1 MKYITTTP
9 LGLTH
14 FPGRCGFKP
23 HLPCEIGHNFPILRK
38 FCPFEKLHRFC
49 FSICLFLSLMLT
61 SCGEEQGDWTVVQ
74 REGKYIY
81 GVWHSSTA
89 KRAEQTMLA
98 VAENI
103 EAFSAQDGESPTTED
118 ILQTTLSPERL
129 LPSNGELLGWVQSRA
144 PSTYQ
149 GKKLYRDRAVS
160 PAASPDL
167 YYAYGFQRQA
177 EVEYEAP
184 QFGSKPLILLEIFD
198 MGTPENAFGIYNFH
212 TYPRM
217 KVEWVGAK
225 AMLSGG
231 YLRFS
236 KGKYFVQIEGYEFAT
251 GIREGMIV
259 LAKAVAAQIKDLPPK
274 PQMLALLPNNKRIH
288 GSTKLFRSNWTLSQ
302 IYSTL
307 PANVPQLADTALGI
321 SALYQNS
328 PDSTNWMDAQ
338 IVFIIR
344 FPDTATAESAYIR
357 YRDAVDALIKRTVGS
372 EKRTDGAVLINESS
386 PVGGVSNP

>member
-1 MKYITTTP
+1 MKRKSAYI
-9 LGLTH
+9 
-14 FPGRCGFKP
+14 FGRVY
-23 HLPCEIGHNFPILRK
+23 
-38 FCPFEKLHRFC
+38 C
-49 FSICLFLSLMLT
+49 FSLCTYLLCSLMLIACNRD
-61 SCGEEQGDWTVVQ
+61 SGNWTAAQ
-74 REGKYIY
+74 HKDRYIY
-81 GVWHSSTA
+81 GVWHSTTA
-89 KRAEQTMLA
+89 KRAEQTMLE

-103 EAFSAQDGESPTTED
+103 ASFSAQVRESATAAD
-118 ILQTTLSPERL
+118 VLQTTLSPEHL

-149 GKKLYRDRAVS
+149 GQTLYRDRAT
-160 PAASPDL
+160 SPDL
-167 YYAYGFQRQA
+167 YYAYGFERQA
-177 EVEYEAP
+177 EVEYQAP

-217 KVEWVGAK
+217 KFEWVGSK

-251 GIREGMIV
+251 GIREGMIA
-259 LAKAVAAQIKDLPPK
+259 LAKAVAAQIKDPPPK
-274 PQMLALLPNNKRIH
+274 PQMLALLPNNKKMH

-307 PANVPQLADTALGI
+307 PANVPQLEDTALGV
-321 SALYQNS
+321 SAYYQNS
-328 PDSTNWMDAQ
+328 TDSTNWMDAQ

-344 FPDTATAESAYIR
+344 FPDTATAESAYTG
-357 YRDAVDALIKRTVGS
+357 YRDAVDALTEGTVGA
-372 EKRTDGAVLINESS
+372 EKRADGAVLINEPSAL
-386 PVGGVSNP
+386 